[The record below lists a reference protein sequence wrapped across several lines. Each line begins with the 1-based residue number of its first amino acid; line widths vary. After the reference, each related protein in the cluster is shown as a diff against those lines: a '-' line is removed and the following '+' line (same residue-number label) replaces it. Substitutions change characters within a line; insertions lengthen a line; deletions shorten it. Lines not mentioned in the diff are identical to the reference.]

1 MNDEQPQT
9 APRAYLE
16 SLAAALDPGQ
26 YTAVLLGDGEMP
38 CLRVSNR
45 LAHRLSEDIY
55 AGRSY
60 FWWSWAE
67 RITRC
72 DDPVGAASKVAHVLR
87 AGFEPHPA
95 GLYQI

>member
-1 MNDEQPQT
+1 MNDEQQPT
-9 APRAYLE
+9 APRDHLE
-16 SLAAALDPGQ
+16 NLAAALDPGQ
-26 YTAVLLGDGEMP
+26 YTAVLLGEGEMP

-67 RITRC
+67 RITSC
-72 DDPVGAASKVAHVLR
+72 DDSAGAAAKVAYVLR
-87 AGFEPHPA
+87 AVPEPTS
-95 GLYQI
+95 